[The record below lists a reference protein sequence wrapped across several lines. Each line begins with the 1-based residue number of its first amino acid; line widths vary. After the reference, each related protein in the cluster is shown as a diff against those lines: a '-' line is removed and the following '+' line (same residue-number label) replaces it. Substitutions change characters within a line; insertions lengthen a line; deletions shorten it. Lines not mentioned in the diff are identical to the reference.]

1 MKILFLILVFGLAK
15 DTYSQR
21 PEIVETELDSAFN
34 LGNRKEMESMIIW
47 KLTSELDLEV
57 EQAEK
62 FFPRFRKHRKEIE
75 VLRKKD
81 RLLAKSIK
89 LDISQNKK
97 LKQSEVVKMIK
108 ELSSFRRKIADLEDN
123 FLIKS
128 IFIFSAILRLGLT
141 IISQAIVCK
150 EFPARTAV
158 DSPNLMCVDGL
169 PLLILSSSIHGK
181 SSCISE

>member
-62 FFPRFRKHRKEIE
+62 FFPRFRRHRNEIE
-75 VLRKKD
+75 ALRKKD

-108 ELSSFRRKIADLEDN
+108 ELSSFRRKIADLEEN

-128 IFIFSAILRLGLT
+128 GDILNPEQQAKLGIFKYKMMRELKGGINKKRSRGGKRKFSNERKNNKRGFW
-141 IISQAIVCK
+141 K
-150 EFPARTAV
+150 
-158 DSPNLMCVDGL
+158 
-169 PLLILSSSIHGK
+169 
-181 SSCISE
+181 

>member
-1 MKILFLILVFGLAK
+1 MRILFLILVFGLAK
-15 DTYSQR
+15 DTYAQS

-34 LGNRKEMESMIIW
+34 HGNRKEMESMMIW

-108 ELSSFRRKIADLEDN
+108 ELSSFICFAK
-123 FLIKS
+123 
-128 IFIFSAILRLGLT
+128 
-141 IISQAIVCK
+141 
-150 EFPARTAV
+150 
-158 DSPNLMCVDGL
+158 
-169 PLLILSSSIHGK
+169 
-181 SSCISE
+181 